1 MSFES
6 APLPE
11 VTRPE
16 ERLSSSGLA
25 HLPQAPTGHHRKP
38 RRWVH
43 LSLFLLTL
51 VTTTLAGSAH
61 YLGFHS
67 NFGLNEVTLPWTTL
81 LTGGGWYSFTLL
93 SILGA
98 HEFGHYFACRYYR
111 INASLP
117 YFIPAPLPLTGT
129 LGALIRIREPIQTK
143 PMLFDIG
150 VAGPIAG
157 FIVACPAL
165 LIGIASSRVTE
176 LPSDFS
182 GLSLGEPLLF
192 QFVTWLFWG
201 SLAEGQS
208 LNLHPMAFAAW
219 FGLLATALNLF
230 PAGQLDG
237 GHISYAAFGRRSTL
251 VTYATVVLTIFLAFW
266 SRSWLLW
273 AFLMIAML
281 LMSGPNHPRTQ
292 DENLPLDDTRRIVAY
307 VALVIFLVCFTPA
320 PIEVFQLIN

>member
-25 HLPQAPTGHHRKP
+25 HLPQAPTGHHRKS

-129 LGALIRIREPIQTK
+129 LGALIRIREPIRTK

-201 SLAEGQS
+201 SLADGHS

>member
-81 LTGGGWYSFTLL
+81 LTGGGLYSFTLL

-129 LGALIRIREPIQTK
+129 LGALIRIREPIRTK

-165 LIGIASSRVTE
+165 LIGFGSSRVTE

-201 SLAEGQS
+201 SLSDGQS

-251 VTYATVVLTIFLAFW
+251 VTYATVILTIFLAFW

-307 VALVIFLVCFTPA
+307 VAFAIFLVCFTPT
-320 PIEVFQLIN
+320 PIEVFHLIN

>member
-6 APLPE
+6 AQLPE
-11 VTRPE
+11 ATRSE
-16 ERLSSSGLA
+16 ERLSSSGST

-51 VTTTLAGSAH
+51 ATTTLAGSAH

-98 HEFGHYFACRYYR
+98 HEFGHYFACRYYH

-129 LGALIRIREPIQTK
+129 LGALIRIREPIRTK

-165 LIGIASSRVTE
+165 LIGIAFSRVTE
-176 LPSDFS
+176 LPADFS

-307 VALVIFLVCFTPA
+307 VAFAIFLVCFTPT

>member
-1 MSFES
+1 MSLES
-6 APLPE
+6 AQLSESPPF
-11 VTRPE
+11 E
-16 ERLSSSGLA
+16 ERLSNSGTTQSS
-25 HLPQAPTGHHRKP
+25 KP
-38 RRWVH
+38 RLRRHNKSRRWVH
-43 LSLFLLTL
+43 LLLFLLTL
-51 VTTTLAGSAH
+51 ATTTIAGSGH

-67 NFGLNEVTLPWTTL
+67 NFGLNEINFSWTTL
-81 LTGGGWYSFTLL
+81 VIGGLWYSFTLL

-129 LGALIRIREPIQTK
+129 LGALIRIREPIPTK

-150 VAGPIAG
+150 VAGPLAG

-165 LIGIASSRVTE
+165 LIGLASSRVTE
-176 LPSDFS
+176 LPEDFS

-192 QFVTWLFWG
+192 QFATWLFWG
-201 SLAEGQS
+201 SIADGQS

-237 GHISYAAFGRRSTL
+237 GHISYAALGKRSIF
-251 VTYATVVLTIFLAFW
+251 VTYTTVALTILLAFW
-266 SRSWLLW
+266 SRSWLFW

-281 LMSGPNHPRTQ
+281 WVSGPNHPRTH
-292 DENLPLDDTRRIVAY
+292 DEEVPLDDTRRIVAY
-307 VALVIFLVCFTPA
+307 VALVIFIVCFTPA
-320 PIEVFQLIN
+320 PIEVFHLIN

>member
-1 MSFES
+1 LPFES
-6 APLPE
+6 AQLLGL
-11 VTRPE
+11 TRPE
-16 ERLSSSGLA
+16 ERLTNLGSTR
-25 HLPQAPTGHHRKP
+25 LPQLPIQHHRKP

-51 VTTTLAGSAH
+51 ATTTLAGSAH

-67 NFGLNEVTLPWTTL
+67 NFGLSQVTFSWTTL
-81 LTGGGWYSFTLL
+81 LIGGSWYSFTLL

-129 LGALIRIREPIQTK
+129 LGALIRIREPIRTK

-157 FIVACPAL
+157 FLVACPAL

-176 LPSDFS
+176 LPADFS

-201 SLAEGQS
+201 SIAEGQS

-219 FGLLATALNLF
+219 FGLFATALNLF

-237 GHISYAAFGRRSTL
+237 GHISYAAFGRRS
-251 VTYATVVLTIFLAFW
+251 VVITYATVVLTILLAFW

-281 LMSGPNHPRTQ
+281 LVSGPNHPRTH
-292 DENLPLDDTRRIVAY
+292 DEDLPLDDTRRIVAY
-307 VALVIFLVCFTPA
+307 VAFAIFLICFTPA

>member
-6 APLPE
+6 AQLPE
-11 VTRPE
+11 PTRIE
-16 ERLSSSGLA
+16 ERLSNLGSPQ
-25 HLPQAPTGHHRKP
+25 LPELPTRRIKKP
-38 RRWVH
+38 KRWIH

-67 NFGLNEVTLPWTTL
+67 NFGLNQVTFSWTTL
-81 LTGGGWYSFTLL
+81 LIGGGWYSFTLL

-129 LGALIRIREPIQTK
+129 LGALIRIREPIPAK

-165 LIGIASSRVTE
+165 LIGIAFSRVTQ
-176 LPSDFS
+176 LPADFS

-192 QFVTWLFWG
+192 QLVTWLFWG
-201 SLAEGQS
+201 SIAEGHS

-237 GHISYAAFGRRSTL
+237 GHISYAAFGKKSVL
-251 VTYATVVLTIFLAFW
+251 VTYATVVLTILLAFW

-273 AFLMIAML
+273 GFLMIAML
-281 LMSGPNHPRTQ
+281 VLSGPKHPRTQ
-292 DENLPLDDTRRIVAY
+292 DEDVPLDDTRRIVAY

>member
-6 APLPE
+6 AQLSVPTRFEEPLS
-11 VTRPE
+11 T
-16 ERLSSSGLA
+16 SGTTQ
-25 HLPQAPTGHHRKP
+25 LPNLTFRRHRTS

-43 LSLFLLTL
+43 LALFLLTL
-51 VTTTLAGSAH
+51 ATTTLAGSGH

-67 NFGLNEVTLPWTTL
+67 NFGLNEINFSWTAL
-81 LTGGGWYSFTLL
+81 AIGGVWYSFTVL

-117 YFIPAPLPLTGT
+117 YFIPAPFFLTGT
-129 LGALIRIREPIQTK
+129 LGALIRIREPIPTK

-150 VAGPIAG
+150 VAGPLAG

-165 LIGIASSRVTE
+165 LIGVAFSRVTE
-176 LPSDFS
+176 LPADFS
-182 GLSLGEPLLF
+182 GYSLGEPLLF
-192 QFVTWLFWG
+192 QFVTWIFWG
-201 SLAEGQS
+201 SIADGQS

-237 GHISYAAFGRRSTL
+237 GHISYAAFGRKSVL
-251 VTYATVVLTIFLAFW
+251 VTYGTVALTILLVFW
-266 SRSWLLW
+266 SLSWLFW
-273 AFLMIAML
+273 AILMIAIL
-281 LMSGPNHPRTQ
+281 RFSGANHPRTH
-292 DENLPLDDTRRIVAY
+292 DEDLPLDNTRKLVAY
-307 VALVIFLVCFTPA
+307 VALAIFLICFTPA
-320 PIEVFQLIN
+320 PIEVFHLIN

>member
-6 APLPE
+6 AQPSVP
-11 VTRPE
+11 TRFE
-16 ERLSSSGLA
+16 ERLSNSA
-25 HLPQAPTGHHRKP
+25 TTPLPNLTFRRHRTS

-43 LSLFLLTL
+43 LALFLLTL
-51 VTTTLAGSAH
+51 ATTTLAGSGH
-61 YLGFHS
+61 YLGFYS
-67 NFGLNEVTLPWTTL
+67 NFGLDQVTLSWSTL
-81 LTGGGWYSFTLL
+81 LIGGGWYSFTLL
-93 SILGA
+93 AILGA
-98 HEFGHYFACRYYR
+98 HEFGHYFACRYYQ

-129 LGALIRIREPIQTK
+129 LGALIRIREPIPTK

-150 VAGPIAG
+150 VAGPLAG

-165 LIGIASSRVTE
+165 LIGVAFSRVTE
-176 LPSDFS
+176 LPADFS

-192 QFVTWLFWG
+192 QFVTWFFWG
-201 SLAEGQS
+201 SIADGQS

-237 GHISYAAFGRRSTL
+237 GHIAYAAFGRKSVL
-251 VTYATVVLTIFLAFW
+251 VTYGTVALTILLAFW

-281 LMSGPNHPRTQ
+281 VVTGPKHPRTH
-292 DENLPLDDTRRIVAY
+292 DEEVPLDDTRRIVAY
-307 VALVIFLVCFTPA
+307 VALGIFLVCFTPA

>member
-6 APLPE
+6 AQLPE
-11 VTRPE
+11 PTRIE
-16 ERLSSSGLA
+16 ERLSNLGSPQ
-25 HLPQAPTGHHRKP
+25 LPELPTRRIKKP
-38 RRWVH
+38 KRWIH

-117 YFIPAPLPLTGT
+117 YFIPAPVPLTGT
-129 LGALIRIREPIQTK
+129 LGALIRIREPIRTK

-176 LPSDFS
+176 LPPDFS

-251 VTYATVVLTIFLAFW
+251 VTYVTVVLTIFLAFW

-292 DENLPLDDTRRIVAY
+292 DENLPLDDTRRVVAY
-307 VALVIFLVCFTPA
+307 VALAIFLVCFTPT
-320 PIEVFQLIN
+320 PIEVFQLMN

>member
-6 APLPE
+6 AQLPE
-11 VTRPE
+11 PTRIE
-16 ERLSSSGLA
+16 ERLSNLGSPQLTE
-25 HLPQAPTGHHRKP
+25 LPTRRIKKP
-38 RRWVH
+38 KRWIH

-67 NFGLNEVTLPWTTL
+67 NFGLNQVTFSWTTL
-81 LTGGGWYSFTLL
+81 LIGGGWYSFTLL

-129 LGALIRIREPIQTK
+129 VGALIRIREPIPVK
-143 PMLFDIG
+143 PILFDIG

-165 LIGIASSRVTE
+165 LIGIAFSRVTE
-176 LPSDFS
+176 LPADFS

-192 QFVTWLFWG
+192 QFATWLFWG
-201 SLAEGQS
+201 SIADGHS

-237 GHISYAAFGRRSTL
+237 GHISYAAFGKKSVL
-251 VTYATVVLTIFLAFW
+251 VTYGTVVLTILLAFW

-273 AFLMIAML
+273 GVLMIAML
-281 LMSGPNHPRTQ
+281 LSGPKHPRTQ
-292 DENLPLDDTRRIVAY
+292 DEDVPLDDTRRIVAY

>member
-6 APLPE
+6 AQLPE

-129 LGALIRIREPIQTK
+129 LGALIRIREPIRTK

-201 SLAEGQS
+201 SLADGQS

>member
-1 MSFES
+1 MPFES
-6 APLPE
+6 AQLLGL
-11 VTRPE
+11 TRPE
-16 ERLSSSGLA
+16 ERLTNLGSTR
-25 HLPQAPTGHHRKP
+25 LPQLPIQHHRKP

-51 VTTTLAGSAH
+51 ATTTLAGSAH

-67 NFGLNEVTLPWTTL
+67 NFGLSQVTFSWTTL
-81 LTGGGWYSFTLL
+81 LIGGSWYSFTLL

-129 LGALIRIREPIQTK
+129 LGALIRIREPIRTK

-157 FIVACPAL
+157 FLVACPAL

-176 LPSDFS
+176 LPADFS

-201 SLAEGQS
+201 SIAEGQS

-219 FGLLATALNLF
+219 FGLFATALNLF

-237 GHISYAAFGRRSTL
+237 GHISYAAFGRRS
-251 VTYATVVLTIFLAFW
+251 VVITYATVVLTILLAFW

-281 LMSGPNHPRTQ
+281 LVSGPNHPRTH
-292 DENLPLDDTRRIVAY
+292 DEDLPLDDTRRIVAY
-307 VALVIFLVCFTPA
+307 VAFAIFLICFTPA

>member
-6 APLPE
+6 AQLPE

-117 YFIPAPLPLTGT
+117 YFIPLPHPITGT
-129 LGALIRIREPIQTK
+129 LGALIRIREPIRTK

-201 SLAEGQS
+201 SLADGQS

>member
-1 MSFES
+1 LSFES

-25 HLPQAPTGHHRKP
+25 HLPQAPTGHHRKS

-129 LGALIRIREPIQTK
+129 LGALIRIREPIRTK

-201 SLAEGQS
+201 SLADGHS

>member
-6 APLPE
+6 AQLPE

-43 LSLFLLTL
+43 FSLFLLTL

-129 LGALIRIREPIQTK
+129 LGALIRIREPIRTK

-201 SLAEGQS
+201 SLADGQS

-251 VTYATVVLTIFLAFW
+251 VTYATVILTIFLAFW